1 MVINIV
7 NGLRRWIHVPLA
19 ALACLTRGRGDDRV
33 VCLARNSPIATTL
46 YIHTPLALFRVT
58 HSCGNV
64 SIVTSW
70 ALYGQQLG
78 AGIWAE
84 ACADTSLCV
93 LVSGSS
99 ALESAHLELQALTL
113 IWSKLN
119 DRRGEEQ
126 VDRKEGEKHR
136 QWNERYTIIRASS
149 FFFLTVTFSSSV
161 ECVCCRQTQ
170 WFVMSDSPSAAIQQ
184 KVKGSVGKGSCTKPS
199 LPPSASVWAA

>member
-1 MVINIV
+1 MSILCWVSKKVKDTSIVKVWRWDDCERQSLTVYKCPTWYKYMVINIV

-136 QWNERYTIIRASS
+136 TVKWKIHYYKSIILLFPHSY
-149 FFFLTVTFSSSV
+149 FFFFGRMCL
-161 ECVCCRQTQ
+161 
-170 WFVMSDSPSAAIQQ
+170 
-184 KVKGSVGKGSCTKPS
+184 
-199 LPPSASVWAA
+199 L